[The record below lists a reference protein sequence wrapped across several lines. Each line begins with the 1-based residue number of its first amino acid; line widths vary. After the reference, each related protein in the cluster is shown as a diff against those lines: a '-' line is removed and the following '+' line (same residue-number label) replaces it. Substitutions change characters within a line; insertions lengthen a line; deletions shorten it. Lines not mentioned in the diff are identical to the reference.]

1 LTTFDVMST
10 ATHVWLSPTCVFLF
24 AAAATAVP
32 LRDGGER
39 AGLNGVGETQV
50 SQSIHA
56 QTPTRTSSETI
67 TPFAPPPPP
76 TPPPYAGPVTLCGE
90 IPGANAGETYLVTM
104 AAVNASDASEI
115 VSTFAAGV
123 PFTVPS
129 NDHRDTSDQ

>member
-1 LTTFDVMST
+1 MST
-10 ATHVWLSPTCVFLF
+10 ATHVWWCVFLF

-32 LRDGGER
+32 LHDGGER

-56 QTPTRTSSETI
+56 QTPTQTSET
-67 TPFAPPPPP
+67 TPFAPPPP
-76 TPPPYAGPVTLCGE
+76 PPPYAGPVTLCGE
-90 IPGANAGETYLVTM
+90 IPGAKAGETYLVTM

-129 NDHRDTSDQ
+129 NGHRDTGDQ